1 MNDKL
6 RQLKTFFESIC
17 IISYTASLF
26 KSEETIIKKTNYPP
40 LGQTVKISSESAK
53 QFATQVI
60 TWYHQQGRKH
70 LPWQQNKTPYSVWVS
85 EIMLQQTQVTTV
97 IGYYE
102 RFMASFPT
110 ISSLANADED
120 KVLHHWTGLGYYA
133 RARNLHKA
141 AKLIDSEYN
150 GVFPETIDQVIALPG
165 IGRSTAGAI
174 LSLALNQHHPILD
187 GNVKR
192 VLARNYL
199 VEGYNGLA
207 KFDKALWQLSEQLT
221 PAEDTG
227 FYTQAMMDLGATVCT
242 RSKPTCELC
251 PVKTSC
257 LALATSQ
264 QAEFPQKKPKKKTP
278 EKNTIMVIPRVTT
291 ERGDKVLMEKRPPAG
306 IWGGLWC
313 FHEVSNKSDITHLLK
328 TLGLKA
334 TANKNAQ
341 RALTPFRHTFS
352 HFHLDISPIVIECI
366 QLESTSIGQINDQ
379 EISEPRKQKWYD
391 LHNEA
396 SVGLAA
402 STKKLIGLLQNY

>member
-1 MNDKL
+1 ML
-6 RQLKTFFESIC
+6 SLKTFFESIC
-17 IISYTASLF
+17 LIRYTALPFRTEVIIINTSI
-26 KSEETIIKKTNYPP
+26 SPTIV
-40 LGQTVKISSESAK
+40 QTVQISPESAK
-53 QFATQVI
+53 QFATQVVA
-60 TWYHQQGRKH
+60 WYHHQGRKH

-85 EIMLQQTQVTTV
+85 EIMLQQTQVKTV
-97 IGYYE
+97 IDYYK

-110 ISSLANADED
+110 ITSLANADED
-120 KVLHHWTGLGYYA
+120 NVLHHWTGLGYYA

-141 AKLIDSEYN
+141 AKLIVSEHK
-150 GVFPETIDQVIALPG
+150 GIFPEKIEQVIALPG

-174 LSLALNQHHPILD
+174 LSLSLNQHHPILD

-207 KFDKALWQLSEQLT
+207 KFDKALWQLSECLT
-221 PAEDTG
+221 PATDTG

-257 LALATSQ
+257 LALASSQ
-264 QAEFPQKKPKKKTP
+264 QADFPQKKPKKKIP
-278 EKNTIMVIPRVTT
+278 EKSTIMVIPRITT
-291 ERGDKVLMEKRPPAG
+291 TTSDKVLMEKRPPAG

-313 FHEVSNKSDITHLLK
+313 FHEVNDKSEIANLLG

-334 TANKNAQ
+334 NTKTDSQ
-341 RALTPFRHTFS
+341 QALTPFRHTFS
-352 HFHLDISPIVIECI
+352 HFHLDISPIVINC
-366 QLESTSIGQINDQ
+366 SQIEISSNSYINNQ

-402 STKKLIGLLQNY
+402 STKKLIGLLQDH